1 MATAFGCAEFPALD
15 GLAARAKELTALR
28 SVQTAFAS
36 QITYAPPALRLPA
49 HASAA
54 GPQDRPPRAPV
65 LHSRRVPAAR
75 GVASDLGACHRR
87 RARVLAAKLRMGGL
101 RR

>member
-65 LHSRRVPAAR
+65 LHSRRDPAAR
-75 GVASDLGACHRR
+75 GVAVTCRHATCGSPPL
-87 RARVLAAKLRMGGL
+87 LAAKLRMGG
-101 RR
+101 